1 MTFLAYGPISSDDK
15 WFVEKYRAYM
25 NLVWLSGEVGTG
37 ASDVAGGAEY
47 RPTDAQLATLQML
60 QQELAAARAAF
71 KKLVDTDIKA
81 FNDAMAGKL
90 SVIMD
95 R

>member
-1 MTFLAYGPISSDDK
+1 MDIGYTPREVHDAQPAYT
-15 WFVEKYRAYM
+15 

-37 ASDVAGGAEY
+37 AGDVAGGAEY
-47 RPTDAQLATLQML
+47 RPTDAQAAVLQML

-71 KKLVDTDIKA
+71 KKLVDSDVKA